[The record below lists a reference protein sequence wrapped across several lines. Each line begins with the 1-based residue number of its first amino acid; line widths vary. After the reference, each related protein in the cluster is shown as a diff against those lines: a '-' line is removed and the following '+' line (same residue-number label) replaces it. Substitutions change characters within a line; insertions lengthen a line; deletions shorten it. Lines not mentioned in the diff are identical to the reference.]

1 MYLSIFATQFLN
13 MLRRFLFVLILMVT
27 VLGSESLLAQVTGTQ
42 QIIGQTDDNTI
53 KTITTAVPFL
63 VIGPDTRS
71 GAMGDAGVAISADAN
86 SIHWNPAKLAF
97 AEKDM
102 ELSLSYSPWLR
113 KLVRDM
119 NLAYLS
125 GYKKIG
131 DNQAVGGALRY
142 FSLGSIQ
149 FTDNQGTNLLLF
161 KPTEFSVDG
170 AYSIKLSERFSGGLG
185 ARFIYSNLTGG
196 VSNTGGD
203 SKPGTAFAVD
213 VAGFYTNDDVRIGNF
228 DAIVSAG
235 FNISNIGSKM
245 SYTSA
250 AQRDFIPVN
259 LRIGPAV
266 TLLLDDFNSLTF
278 TVDANKLLVPSIP
291 VYASD
296 SSGFITD
303 ANGDLVIASGRD
315 NNVGLASGIFG
326 SFTDAPGNVTQ
337 YADGTVEVEKGSV
350 FREEM
355 QEINIATGFEYW
367 YADQFAL
374 RGGYFYE
381 NPVKGNRQFFT
392 LGAGVKYNIFSFDF
406 SYLIAAQQRNPL
418 ANTLRFTLKLNF
430 AEAKAAKDG
439 GDK

>member
-1 MYLSIFATQFLN
+1 MEISIFATQFLK
-13 MLRRFLFVLILMVT
+13 MQQRTRTALIIMT
-27 VLGSESLLAQVTGTQ
+27 FSLGLIGIQAQVTGTQ
-42 QIIGQTDDNTI
+42 QIIGQTDDLDI
-53 KTITTAVPFL
+53 RTITTAVPFL
-63 VIGPDTRS
+63 IIGPDTRS
-71 GAMGDAGVAISADAN
+71 GGMGDAGVAISPDAN
-86 SIHWNPAKLAF
+86 SIHWNPAKMAF
-97 AEKDM
+97 ADKDM

-131 DNQAVGGALRY
+131 DNQAVGAALRY

-149 FTDNQGTNLLLF
+149 FTDNNGTNLLLF
-161 KPTEFSVDG
+161 KPTEFSLDG
-170 AYSIKLSERFSGGLG
+170 AYSIKLSKRFAGGLG

-196 VSNTGGD
+196 VSNTGGE

-213 VAGFYTNDDVRIGNF
+213 VAGFYTNDDIRLGDF

-245 SYTSA
+245 SYSSA
-250 AQRDFIPVN
+250 AQRDFIPMN
-259 LRIGPAV
+259 LRVGPAL
-266 TLLLDDFNSLTF
+266 TLKLDEFNSLTF

-291 VYASD
+291 VYYID
-296 SSGFITD
+296 SLD
-303 ANGDLVIASGRD
+303 ANGEDVVASGR
-315 NNVGLASGIFG
+315 NPNVGVASGIFG
-326 SFTDAPGNVTQ
+326 SFNDAPGNVTQ
-337 YADGTVEVEKGSV
+337 YADGTVDIEKGSIR
-350 FREEM
+350 REELR
-355 QEINIATGFEYW
+355 EINYAAGFEYW

-418 ANTLRFTLKLNF
+418 ANTLRFTLRLNF
-430 AEAKAAKDG
+430 AEAKAKG
-439 GDK
+439 EDK

>member
-170 AYSIKLSERFSGGLG
+170 AYSINVPDENG
-185 ARFIYSNLTGG
+185 
-196 VSNTGGD
+196 
-203 SKPGTAFAVD
+203 
-213 VAGFYTNDDVRIGNF
+213 
-228 DAIVSAG
+228 
-235 FNISNIGSKM
+235 
-245 SYTSA
+245 
-250 AQRDFIPVN
+250 
-259 LRIGPAV
+259 
-266 TLLLDDFNSLTF
+266 LTF
-278 TVDANKLLVPSIP
+278 T
-291 VYASD
+291 
-296 SSGFITD
+296 
-303 ANGDLVIASGRD
+303 
-315 NNVGLASGIFG
+315 
-326 SFTDAPGNVTQ
+326 
-337 YADGTVEVEKGSV
+337 
-350 FREEM
+350 M
-355 QEINIATGFEYW
+355 
-367 YADQFAL
+367 
-374 RGGYFYE
+374 
-381 NPVKGNRQFFT
+381 
-392 LGAGVKYNIFSFDF
+392 
-406 SYLIAAQQRNPL
+406 
-418 ANTLRFTLKLNF
+418 
-430 AEAKAAKDG
+430 
-439 GDK
+439 